1 MAGGTPATRKRR
13 ERPLI
18 DAFYTELSFGTGG
31 LRGKMGPGTN
41 RINATTIGLATQGL
55 ANHLLEVHGPHPAGE
70 PWRVAVACDSRNQS
84 QEFAQITA
92 EVLAANGF
100 EAWIYPE
107 LRPTPQLS
115 WTVRELGA
123 VGGVV
128 DDGEPQPT
136 CLQRLQGLRRGWR
149 SSGGAGGRP
158 VGRRSAGLGRHREVV
173 RATRKTHSRWTARG
187 TTGTGPCLAR
197 FRCLL
202 L

>member
-1 MAGGTPATRKRR
+1 MSDQELLVQVKQKAQAWTQAPHDEETRQTVTRWLEGCDEDPALR
-13 ERPLI
+13 EALI

-92 EVLAANGF
+92 EALAANGF
-100 EAWIYPE
+100 EAWLYPE

-128 DDGEPQPT
+128 ITASHNPPAYNGYKVYAEDGGQ
-136 CLQRLQGLRRGWR
+136 
-149 SSGGAGGRP
+149 
-158 VGRRSAGLGRHREVV
+158 VV
-173 RATRKTHSRWTARG
+173 APG
-187 TTGTGPCLAR
+187 
-197 FRCLL
+197 
-202 L
+202 